1 MAIDFAHYNPCIYP
15 ILSTTGTTS
24 DREPRLANFY
34 INNEYWFAA
43 IQLILAM
50 LGMGA
55 TLTGKDFRDVVLEP
69 LAMSAGTA
77 IQLVAVP
84 ITAFVFLRLLGVGDG
99 VAVGLALIAAIP
111 GGTTSNIF
119 TFFARGNAALSISI
133 TAVTTL
139 LCLVSTPLILS
150 LMISQYLPADFTMP
164 KAQIMREIAVT
175 LLLPLVIGML
185 YLYLFPRSAPILSKW
200 SIRGSLLGILAIVVG
215 SAMAGRLNIAAF
227 GMTNVLLV
235 IGFVIF
241 LSAVGHLIPRMLR
254 LSRTDSTAIEF
265 EVIVRN
271 INLGVMIKA
280 SIFPAA
286 AVATAELGNT
296 VLFTLLLYGALQLL
310 ISAVL
315 IPICRRSNGAKAS
328 EPGNSIQ

>member
-1 MAIDFAHYNPCIYP
+1 MVLPYTQNTD
-15 ILSTTGTTS
+15 STNHPEQG
-24 DREPRLANFY
+24 LAEFY
-34 INNEYWFAA
+34 VNNEYWFAA
-43 IQLILAM
+43 VQLVLAM

-69 LAMSAGTA
+69 LAMTAGTA

-84 ITAFVFLRLLGVGDG
+84 LIAFVFLRLLGVADG
-99 VAVGLALIAAIP
+99 LAVGLALIAAIP

-150 LMISQYLPADFTMP
+150 LMISQYLPADFSMP
-164 KAQIMREIAVT
+164 QAQIMGEIAVT
-175 LLLPLVIGML
+175 LLLPLAVGMAYL
-185 YLYLFPRSAPILSKW
+185 YLYPRSAPIVSKW
-200 SIRGSLLGILAIVVG
+200 SIRGSLVGILAIVIG

-227 GMTNVLLV
+227 GLSNVLTV
-235 IGFVIF
+235 IAFVVL
-241 LSAVGHLIPRMLR
+241 LSAAGHLIPRLLQ
-254 LSRTDSTAIEF
+254 LSRKDSTAIEF

-271 INLGVMIKA
+271 VNLGVMIKA

-286 AVATAELGNT
+286 AIATADLGNT

-310 ISAVL
+310 ISAIL
-315 IPICRRSNGAKAS
+315 IPVCRRSNS
-328 EPGNSIQ
+328 VSTQSPGK

>member
-1 MAIDFAHYNPCIYP
+1 M
-15 ILSTTGTTS
+15 
-24 DREPRLANFY
+24 ANFY
-34 INNEYWFAA
+34 VNNEYWFAA

-69 LAMSAGTA
+69 LAMSVGTA
-77 IQLVAVP
+77 VQLVAVP
-84 ITAFVFLRLLGVGDG
+84 LAAFTFLRLLGVQDG
-99 VAVGLALIAAIP
+99 LAVGLALIAAIP

-139 LCLVSTPLILS
+139 LCLISTPLILS
-150 LMISQYLPADFTMP
+150 LMISQYLPADFSMP
-164 KAQIMREIAVT
+164 KAQIMREIALT
-175 LLLPLVIGML
+175 LLLPLAIGMIYL
-185 YLYLFPRSAPILSKW
+185 YLYPRSAPTLSKW
-200 SIRGSLLGILAIVVG
+200 SIRGSLIGILLIVIG
-215 SAMAGRLNIAAF
+215 SAAAGRLNIAAF
-227 GMTNVLLV
+227 GTSNVLMV
-235 IGFVIF
+235 VAFVIL
-241 LSAVGHLIPRMLR
+241 LSAVGHLVPRLLR

-310 ISAVL
+310 IAAVL
-315 IPICRRSNGAKAS
+315 IPICRRSNSVSATVPS
-328 EPGNSIQ
+328 NSTK

>member
-1 MAIDFAHYNPCIYP
+1 MADFYV
-15 ILSTTGTTS
+15 
-24 DREPRLANFY
+24 
-34 INNEYWFAA
+34 NNEYWFAA
-43 IQLILAM
+43 VQLVLAM

-84 ITAFVFLRLLGVGDG
+84 LTAFTFLRLLGVEDG
-99 VAVGLALIAAIP
+99 LAVGLALIAAIP

-164 KAQIMREIAVT
+164 KAQIMSEIAVT
-175 LLLPLVIGML
+175 LLLPLVVGML
-185 YLYLFPRSAPILSKW
+185 YLYLFPRSAPTLSKW
-200 SIRGSLLGILAIVVG
+200 SIRGSLVGILAIVIG
-215 SAMAGRLNIAAF
+215 SAMAGRVNIAAF

-235 IGFVIF
+235 VAFVIF
-241 LSAVGHLIPRMLR
+241 LSAVGHLIPRVLR
-254 LSRTDSTAIEF
+254 LSRKDSTAIEF

-296 VLFTLLLYGALQLL
+296 VLFTLLLYGALQLF
-310 ISAVL
+310 IAAVL
-315 IPICRRSNGAKAS
+315 IPICRRSTGASAS
-328 EPGNSIQ
+328 ATGISRQ